1 MPRTP
6 AAAAALV
13 NLPAQHSKEIGHP
26 LDLVQNHQSIGVELE
41 IPPGIRETGDIPWIL
56 EIEVEAVGGF
66 RRDSAGERGL
76 PDLARPEKRNGRH
89 LFQKLQDSSRVS
101 AINHYC

>member
-26 LDLVQNHQSIGVELE
+26 LDLVQDHQPIGVELE
-41 IPPGIRETGDIPWIL
+41 ISPRIRETGDVPWIL
-56 EIEVEAVGGF
+56 EIEVQAVGRF
-66 RRDSAGERGL
+66 SRDCAGEGGL
-76 PDLARPEKRNGRH
+76 PDLARPEKRNGRN
-89 LFQKLQDSSRVS
+89 FFEKLQDSSRVS
-101 AINHYC
+101 AIDHPC

>member
-13 NLPAQHSKEIGHP
+13 NLPAQQSKKIGHP
-26 LDLVQNHQSIGVELE
+26 LDLVQNHQPIGMEIE
-41 IPPGIRETGDIPWIL
+41 IPPGIRETGDIPRIL
-56 EIEVEAVGGF
+56 EIEVQAVEGF

-76 PDLARPEKRNGRH
+76 PDLAWPEKRNGRT
-89 LFQKLQDSSRVS
+89 LFEKLQDSSRVS

>member
-13 NLPAQHSKEIGHP
+13 NLPAQQSKEIGHP
-26 LDLVQNHQSIGVELE
+26 LDLVQNHQPIGMELE
-41 IPPGIRETGDIPWIL
+41 IPPGIRETGDIPRIL
-56 EIEVEAVGGF
+56 EIEVQAVEGF

-76 PDLARPEKRNGRH
+76 PDLARPEKRNGRT
-89 LFQKLQDSSRVS
+89 LFEKLQDSSRVS